1 MFNMLCKSIL
11 CDAWAWLMIQLPLF
25 RRGFRFYAYRFAL
38 QDRQFYLLQLDHLLP
53 AQPQE
58 RAW

>member
-1 MFNMLCKSIL
+1 MF
-11 CDAWAWLMIQLPLF
+11 QLPLVC
-25 RRGFRFYAYRFAL
+25 RGFCFYAYRSAL
-38 QDRQFYLLQLDHLLP
+38 QDHQLYLLQLDHLLP